1 MSNIT
6 DIRQDHSHPSSFE
19 EMLQSKKVRNI
30 SNKQISDKEKSL
42 NKRCKI
48 LSVDRKK
55 CEAIHIN
62 NSSISNAINHLLSEQ
77 DPEHLL

>member
-6 DIRQDHSHPSSFE
+6 DIRQDYSHPSSFE
-19 EMLQSKKVRNI
+19 EMSQSKKVRNI

-42 NKRCKI
+42 KRCKI

-62 NSSISNAINHLLSEQ
+62 NSSTSNAINHLLSEQ
-77 DPEHLL
+77 DPGHLL